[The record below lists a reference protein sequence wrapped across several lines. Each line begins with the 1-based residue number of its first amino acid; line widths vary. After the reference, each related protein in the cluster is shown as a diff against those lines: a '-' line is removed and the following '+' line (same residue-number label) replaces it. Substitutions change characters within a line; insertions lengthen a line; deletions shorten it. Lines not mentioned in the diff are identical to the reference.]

1 VRHSDQLEFHFF
13 LYNVLSQVIS
23 TMEKVRAAGV
33 DVFTLGQ
40 YMRPSKRH
48 MPVSEYVSPQAFE
61 RYRSLG
67 VEMVTLI
74 CL

>member
-1 VRHSDQLEFHFF
+1 
-13 LYNVLSQVIS
+13 
-23 TMEKVRAAGV
+23 MEKVRAAGV

-61 RYRSLG
+61 RYRALG

-74 CL
+74 FYNFLILFRCSNVLCFLVVR

>member
-1 VRHSDQLEFHFF
+1 
-13 LYNVLSQVIS
+13 
-23 TMEKVRAAGV
+23 MEKVRAAGV

-61 RYRSLG
+61 RYRALG

-74 CL
+74 FP